1 MESRTMKSLDLR
13 AAVASP
19 AVLIDSAVL
28 SRGASA
34 IPVQQALAAL
44 GEPESIAELAQRL
57 VATVSMLWSDIA
69 GADLFVPQG
78 GSGELRGVCDPV
90 GGHALLSAV
99 GSQYADEPTV
109 QVVPVTPSLVAGD
122 PGVECGASMSAPV
135 DGVERADRHRDDR
148 HRNDRIEGF
157 IIVVRRAAAPDFTA
171 VDLDALSALARG
183 VGQILPHVRARGGGS
198 VAAWFQSD
206 MASAREMQ
214 RMFLPRPLE
223 TNSAKVR
230 VLAEY
235 LPAFA
240 VGGDFYDFIDLGD
253 GRLLAAIGDVSGKG
267 VTAALMMSRISS
279 ELHRLAAET
288 TGPAEMLG
296 RLNSSL
302 PGRMQDDRFVT
313 VVVVLLDVPKRR
325 WVVANAGHVVP
336 LLRRQSGSV
345 TGLAYASGPP
355 IGMIPSAVYEEEIF
369 PLEPK
374 DILLLATDGVF
385 EMFAG
390 HRRPCSTMGQCR
402 LADVVQ
408 KAPHDLAEIHRRI
421 LATVEASAKGRDDVA
436 LLGLELTE

>member
-1 MESRTMKSLDLR
+1 MKSLD
-13 AAVASP
+13 
-19 AVLIDSAVL
+19 IL
-28 SRGASA
+28 STSTLGASSVLMEEPPARARMMPA
-34 IPVQQALAAL
+34 IPVAQALAAI
-44 GEPESIAELAQRL
+44 GQPENLSELAQRL
-57 VATVSMLWSDIA
+57 VTTVSMLWSDVA

-78 GSGELRGVCDPV
+78 GSGELRGVCQPLESYP
-90 GGHALLSAV
+90 LLSAV
-99 GSQYADEPTV
+99 AASYGAESGV
-109 QVVPVTPSLVAGD
+109 KVVPATPSLVAGD
-122 PGVECGASMSAPV
+122 PGVGCGATMSVPV
-135 DGVERADRHRDDR
+135 DGGERID
-148 HRNDRIEGF
+148 GF
-157 IIVVRRAAAPDFTA
+157 IVVQRRAAAPDFGA
-171 VDLDALSALARG
+171 ADLDALAALGRG
-183 VGQILPHVRARGGGS
+183 VAQILPHVRAPGGRS
-198 VAAWFQSD
+198 AAAWFQDD

-223 TNSAKVR
+223 SNSARVR

-240 VGGDFYDFIDLGD
+240 VGGDFYDFVDLGD

-288 TGPAEMLG
+288 TGPAEMLS

-313 VVVVLLDVPKRR
+313 VVCVLLDVPKRR

-336 LLRRQSGSV
+336 LLRRQSGAV
-345 TGLAYASGPP
+345 IGLAYASGPP
-355 IGMIPSAVYEEEIF
+355 IGMMPSAVYEEQVF

-374 DILLLATDGVF
+374 DILLLTTDGVF

-390 HRRPCSTMGQCR
+390 HRRPCSTMGQSR
-402 LADVVQ
+402 LADFVE
-408 KAPHDLAEIHRRI
+408 KAPHDLAEIHKRI
-421 LATVEASAKGRDDVA
+421 LATVEARAQGRDDVA

>member
-1 MESRTMKSLDLR
+1 MKSLDVMSTLTTLGATGTTSAPSKVLMGPGVLAR
-13 AAVASP
+13 VALSLPVEQAIAA
-19 AVLIDSAVL
+19 I
-28 SRGASA
+28 
-34 IPVQQALAAL
+34 
-44 GEPESIAELAQRL
+44 GEPETVSELAQRL
-57 VATVSMLWSDIA
+57 VTTVSMLWSDVA

-78 GSGELRGVCDPV
+78 GSGELRAVCSPLESFV
-90 GGHALLSAV
+90 LLSAV
-99 GSQYADEPTV
+99 ASSYDPEPAV
-109 QVVPVTPSLVAGD
+109 KVVPATPSLVAGQR
-122 PGVECGASMSAPV
+122 GVGCGSTMSVPV
-135 DGVERADRHRDDR
+135 DGGERV
-148 HRNDRIEGF
+148 EGF
-157 IIVVRRAAAPDFTA
+157 IIVQRRAAAPDFTA
-171 VDLDALSALARG
+171 ADLDARAALGRG
-183 VGQILPHVRARGGGS
+183 VAQILPHVRAPGGRS
-198 VAAWFQSD
+198 AAAWFQDD

-223 TNSAKVR
+223 TNSARVR

-240 VGGDFYDFIDLGD
+240 VGGDFYDFVDLGD

-288 TGPAEMLG
+288 TGPAEMLS

-313 VVVVLLDVPKRR
+313 VVCVLLDVPKRR

-336 LLRRQSGSV
+336 LLRRQSGTV
-345 TGLAYASGPP
+345 IGLAYASGPP
-355 IGMIPSAVYEEEIF
+355 IGMMPTATYEEEIF

-374 DILLLATDGVF
+374 DILLLTTDGVF

-390 HRRPCSTMGQCR
+390 HRQPYSTMGQSR
-402 LADVVQ
+402 LADFLQ
-408 KAPHDLAEIHRRI
+408 KAPHDLAEIHKQI
-421 LATVEASAKGRDDVA
+421 LATVEARAQGRDDVA